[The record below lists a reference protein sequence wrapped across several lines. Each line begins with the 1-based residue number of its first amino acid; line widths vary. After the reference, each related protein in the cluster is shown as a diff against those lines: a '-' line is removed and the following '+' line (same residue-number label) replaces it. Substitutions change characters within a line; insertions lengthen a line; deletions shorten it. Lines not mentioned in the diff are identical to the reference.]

1 MKLSEL
7 HYLQLLDETRQEAIR
22 PNKANFYH
30 YFKEI
35 ERRLEEGEKAIKELE
50 DLKLSYESFVGHH
63 EATMED
69 LESLKCCGNCDNRAY
84 FIDGKSCVE
93 WCCKNSKLYPSEHY
107 CPLYQPDGLSQK
119 ERTR

>member
-35 ERRLEEGEKAIKELE
+35 ERRLEEGERAKEVIE
-50 DLKLSYESFVGHH
+50 
-63 EATMED
+63 
-69 LESLKCCGNCDNRAY
+69 
-84 FIDGKSCVE
+84 
-93 WCCKNSKLYPSEHY
+93 KLYSCKYEADKMQLIYEAWNHR
-107 CPLYQPDGLSQK
+107 QK
-119 ERTR
+119 ILELG